1 MENQEIPQGY
11 RRNAKG
17 ALIPEASIKAIDKER
32 DELVN
37 DIVRKAE
44 IVQEILK
51 GFKNEVFGDIS
62 AFVELSAEQYG
73 AQIGG
78 KKGNVTVFV
87 ELSAEQYGAQIG
99 GKKGNVTVYSFD
111 GKYRV
116 QRAISE
122 HLQFDERIMAAKAL
136 IEECLQDWTAGSRA
150 ELKAIIDRAFD
161 VDKEGNLNTNKILA
175 LRRVNISDSRWV
187 RAMDAISDSVQ
198 VVGSK
203 SYIRIY
209 KRVGDTDRYEPISLD
224 LANV

>member
-1 MENQEIPQGY
+1 MNNNNLKTHYSAKELLDLSLACLPNSVQGIIY
-11 RRNAKG
+11 QAKKNG
-17 ALIPEASIKAIDKER
+17 WTTQKRVGKGGGVEYAVKSMP
-32 DELVN
+32 
-37 DIVRKAE
+37 E

-62 AFVELSAEQYG
+62 A
-73 AQIGG
+73 
-78 KKGNVTVFV
+78 FV

>member
-78 KKGNVTVFV
+78 KKGNVTV
-87 ELSAEQYGAQIG
+87 
-99 GKKGNVTVYSFD
+99 YSFD

-136 IEECLQDWTAGSRA
+136 IEECLQDWAAGSRA

>member
-62 AFVELSAEQYG
+62 A
-73 AQIGG
+73 
-78 KKGNVTVFV
+78 FV